1 MCANFAQFSKCK
13 WCDDWKAGFVLQ
25 FRKPKF
31 TLEMGWNGQSLSGRL
46 MPRFCKPSDSK
57 IIAACL
63 QIRACKSTEHWAFL
77 SLSLQSTTSNQQH
90 TCYMGEGKKGKK
102 WKKNATKGTEF
113 LVVKK
118 YFYIESFWR
127 WKSGSKAQWTLACQ
141 QMIYHQMVTTTS
153 SKTWSK
159 VVDTT
164 KA

>member
-1 MCANFAQFSKCK
+1 MYANFAQFSKCK

-31 TLEMGWNGQSLSGRL
+31 TLEMGWDGQSLSGSL

-77 SLSLQSTTSNQQH
+77 SLCHSNLQHQISNILV
-90 TCYMGEGKKGKK
+90 TRGREKKEKE
-102 WKKNATKGTEF
+102 WKKNATKGTEL
-113 LVVKK
+113 LVGKK

-141 QMIYHQMVTTTS
+141 QTIYHQMVTTTS
-153 SKTWSK
+153 QLLLLRRDQKL
-159 VVDTT
+159 
-164 KA
+164 